1 MNYLGTESNGVRCN
15 SDLLKCPPFLSTDS
29 APYPPTTG
37 GYQPTPPSPSSQQPY
52 YPSQRQAASVVATPA
67 LSAAAATISAEDER
81 KQIQEQEMIK
91 RNSLESA
98 VEDKVRRQVKQVLN
112 AAQVNCGRS
121 HLKHEICPSP
131 SKGKVYCS

>member
-1 MNYLGTESNGVRCN
+1 MRGGRESECN
-15 SDLLKCPPFLSTDS
+15 TLPDA

-37 GYQPTPPSPSSQQPY
+37 GYRPTPTSQQPY
-52 YPSQRQAASVVATPA
+52 YQPQHQAAPIATAALAGAAVAG
-67 LSAAAATISAEDER
+67 TISAEDER

-112 AAQVNCGRS
+112 AAQVS
-121 HLKHEICPSP
+121 
-131 SKGKVYCS
+131 